1 LHLANIH
8 AMHNQY
14 NAMKAV
20 YRIERVTTKFHDD
33 KNFREDDESFGRE
46 RGSATLNVRFSKLV
60 SHSCM
65 GYTTS
70 FAIVMA
76 IYVYGIP
83 VT

>member
-1 LHLANIH
+1 
-8 AMHNQY
+8 MHNQY

-46 RGSATLNVRFSKLV
+46 SGSATLNVRFSKLV
-60 SHSCM
+60 SHSCK